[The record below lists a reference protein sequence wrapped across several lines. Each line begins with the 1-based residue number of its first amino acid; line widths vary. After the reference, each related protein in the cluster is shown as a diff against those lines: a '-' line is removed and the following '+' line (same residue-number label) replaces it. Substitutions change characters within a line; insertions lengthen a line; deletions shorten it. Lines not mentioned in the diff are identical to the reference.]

1 MSTSVDPHRV
11 AEPHPSTLRQVPQPR
26 PEVASR
32 ARTDRLRRFRVGLF
46 LTDFVMV
53 AVALASA
60 QFFRFGAEAA
70 QVAGSEIRYA
80 SLTLALA
87 VGWSIALLLRGAYRP
102 DVLGHGSKEFVIT
115 ITATVQ
121 LFALVALLSYALR
134 YQLARGY
141 VLVAL
146 PLGILLL
153 MLSHWFWRRRLV
165 RLRRDGELSVRVL
178 AVGDSLHI
186 AQLIEATD
194 REPGAGFRVEGICSD
209 ESPGDGQVHGR
220 PVVGRELQAATVAIE
235 GGYDLVAWAGS
246 RSGPEALK
254 RLGWALEG
262 TRTGLVVL
270 PGLIDIAGPRLSA
283 TPVSGL
289 PLLYV
294 ERPTFSGPKL
304 VAKVAMDYLL
314 TIPMLLLLLPV
325 WALTAVAI
333 WLDDRGPLFYRQ
345 ERIGQNGRP
354 FRIWKFR
361 SMRVGADSEE
371 LDLREG
377 EHDGSGLLFKDRD
390 DPRVTRVGRLL
401 RRFSIDETPQLINVL
416 RGDMSLVGP
425 RPPLPHEVAGY
436 ENDVR
441 RRLLVRPGATGLW
454 QINGRS
460 DLSWQES
467 VRLDLYYVENW
478 SVLGD
483 LVILGRTVGA
493 VVQGRG
499 AY

>member
-1 MSTSVDPHRV
+1 MSTSVEPQKV
-11 AEPHPSTLRQVPQPR
+11 APR
-26 PEVASR
+26 AWSAGRESAA
-32 ARTDRLRRFRVGLF
+32 ARRSGVRLRRFRLGLAVTDLLLVAAAVGI
-46 LTDFVMV
+46 
-53 AVALASA
+53 A
-60 QFFRFGAEAA
+60 QFTRFGFAGANVE
-70 QVAGSEIRYA
+70 GSEIRYA
-80 SLTLALA
+80 SLSAALVVA
-87 VGWSIALLLRGAYRP
+87 WTVALVSRGAYRK
-102 DVLGHGSKEFVIT
+102 DVLGHGTKEFVLT
-115 ITATVQ
+115 VTASVQ
-121 LFALVALLSYALR
+121 LFAFAALLSYALR

-141 VLVAL
+141 VLIAL

-153 MLSHWFWRRRLV
+153 LLNHWLWRRRLV
-165 RLRRDGELSVRVL
+165 RLRQRGELSVRVL
-178 AVGDSLHI
+178 AVGDSAHI
-186 AQLIEATD
+186 AQLVEATD
-194 REPGAGFRVEGICSD
+194 REPGAGFRVDAVCSD
-209 ESPGDGQVHGR
+209 ESSPDGTVAGR
-220 PVVGRELQAATVAIE
+220 PVVGRELQAPAVVATGA
-235 GGYDLVAWAGS
+235 YDLVAWAGS
-246 RSGPEALK
+246 RSGPDALK
-254 RLGWALEG
+254 RLGWSLEG

-304 VAKVAMDYLL
+304 IAKLAMDYVLSTVLL
-314 TIPMLLLLLPV
+314 ILLLPL
-325 WALTAVAI
+325 WAVTAAAI

-354 FRIWKFR
+354 FKIWKFR
-361 SMRVGADSEE
+361 SMFEGADAQEE
-371 LDLREG
+371 DLREG
-377 EHDGSGLLFKDRD
+377 EHDGAGLLFKDRD
-390 DPRVTRVGRLL
+390 DPRITRVGRVI
-401 RRFSIDETPQLINVL
+401 RWFSIDETPQLLNVL
-416 RGDMSLVGP
+416 SGQMSLVGP
-425 RPPLPHEVAGY
+425 RPPLPKEVAGY

-493 VVQGRG
+493 VLHGRG